1 MPAKSNVTLCLVIA
15 ALATAPATAAFS
27 QATASKMDGVALS
40 NDKPIHIESDKLE
53 IKDKENRADFTGNV
67 VATQGSTMLKSKT
80 MTVYYKSSG
89 KDGAN
94 NSGGAMAN
102 AGNGDIDRILVNGGV
117 VLNSD
122 KQTATAES
130 GHFEMAKQLF
140 VLEGKQVVL
149 SDGNNVF
156 TGCRLTVHMDT
167 GQAQLD
173 SCGGRVQIQL
183 DPKSRSK

>member
-1 MPAKSNVTLCLVIA
+1 MPAKANLTLCLVIA
-15 ALATAPATAAFS
+15 ALALAPATEAFS
-27 QATASKMDGVALS
+27 QATAGKMDGIALS

-67 VATQGSTMLKSKT
+67 VATQGTTMLKSKT

-89 KDGAN
+89 KDGT
-94 NSGGAMAN
+94 SGGAMAN

-117 VLNSD
+117 VLISD
-122 KQTATAES
+122 KQTATADS
-130 GHFEMAKQLF
+130 GHFEMAQQLI

-183 DPKSRSK
+183 DPKSRTK

>member
-1 MPAKSNVTLCLVIA
+1 MPAKSNLTLCLVIA
-15 ALATAPATAAFS
+15 ALALAPATAAFS

-67 VATQGSTMLKSKT
+67 IATQGTTMLKSKT

-94 NSGGAMAN
+94 NGGAMAN

-130 GHFEMAKQLF
+130 GHFEMAQQLF

-183 DPKSRSK
+183 DPKSRGK

>member
-1 MPAKSNVTLCLVIA
+1 MSARSPFIKLFLAASLCI
-15 ALATAPATAAFS
+15 APAAAWA
-27 QATASKMDGVALS
+27 QASKMEGIALS

-53 IKDKENRADFTGNV
+53 IKDKENRADFSGNV
-67 VATQGSTMLKSKT
+67 VATQGTTMLKSKT
-80 MTVYYKSSG
+80 MTVYYKSG
-89 KDGAN
+89 NGPMN
-94 NSGGAMAN
+94 N
-102 AGNGDIDRILVNGGV
+102 AGSSDIDRILVNGGV
-117 VLNSD
+117 TLNSGE
-122 KQTATAES
+122 QSATAET
-130 GHFEMAKQLF
+130 GHFDMAAQTI

>member
-1 MPAKSNVTLCLVIA
+1 MSARSPFLNLFLAASLCL
-15 ALATAPATAAFS
+15 APAAVWA
-27 QATASKMDGVALS
+27 QASKMEGIALS

-67 VATQGSTMLKSKT
+67 VATQGTTMLKSKT
-80 MTVYYKSSG
+80 MTVYYKS
-89 KDGAN
+89 KNGAV
-94 NSGGAMAN
+94 SD
-102 AGNGDIDRILVNGGV
+102 AGSGDIDRILVNGGV
-117 VLNSD
+117 TLNSGE
-122 KQTATAES
+122 QSATAET
-130 GHFEMAKQLF
+130 GHFDMAAQTI

>member
-1 MPAKSNVTLCLVIA
+1 MPAKANFTLCLVTA
-15 ALATAPATAAFS
+15 ALALGPASVAFS
-27 QATASKMDGVALS
+27 QATASKMDGIALS

-67 VATQGSTMLKSKT
+67 VATQGTTMLKSKT

-89 KDGAN
+89 KDGAPAA
-94 NSGGAMAN
+94 GGAMSN

-122 KQTATAES
+122 KQTATADS
-130 GHFEMAKQLF
+130 GHFEMAQQLI

-183 DPKSRSK
+183 DPKSRGK

>member
-1 MPAKSNVTLCLVIA
+1 MPAKAALTLRLLTVALCLV
-15 ALATAPATAAFS
+15 PAAAFS
-27 QATASKMDGVALS
+27 QATASKMDGIALS

-67 VATQGSTMLKSKT
+67 VATQGTTMLKSNT

-89 KDGAN
+89 NA
-94 NSGGAMAN
+94 SGGAMAN
-102 AGNGDIDRILVNGGV
+102 AGNGDIDRILVNGSV
-117 VLNSD
+117 VLNSGT
-122 KQTATAES
+122 QSATAET
-130 GHFEMAKQLF
+130 GHFEMAQQLI

-156 TGCRLTVHMDT
+156 TGCRLTVHMET

-183 DPKSRSK
+183 DPKSRTK

>member
-15 ALATAPATAAFS
+15 VLASAPATAAFS

-40 NDKPIHIESDKLE
+40 MTSRSTSK
-53 IKDKENRADFTGNV
+53 
-67 VATQGSTMLKSKT
+67 ATSWRSRTRKSRRLHRQCRGYAGLDDAEVQDDDRVLQVIRQGR
-80 MTVYYKSSG
+80 
-89 KDGAN
+89 AN
-94 NSGGAMAN
+94 NGGAMAN

-183 DPKSRSK
+183 DPNRVASKR